1 MVLMKVEVMY
11 EWMSPMKTI
20 TYTVLFRDSKKQIVR
35 ITGHRNSILKTLISK
50 GIEYLPG
57 CTKIIG
63 IFEID
68 GVLSTKK
75 YVLEAV
81 EQVMEP

>member
-1 MVLMKVEVMY
+1 MKVEHMY

-20 TYTVLFRDSKKQIVR
+20 TYTVSFRDSKKQVVR
-35 ITGHRNSILKTLISK
+35 ITGHRNDIFKSLISK
-50 GIEYLPG
+50 GIDDLPD
-57 CTKIIG
+57 CTKIVG

-75 YVLEAV
+75 YVLGAI